1 VSGYTADEFVG
12 SNPFAESIHP
22 DDMPRC
28 RDAFAQLLATPGLS
42 LVVEHRARYK
52 HGGWHWFEGTFTS
65 LFHDPAVGGLVANVR
80 DITERKAAQEELA
93 RLYAAEQAA
102 RAEAEAA
109 LQTRDQFLSIASHEL
124 RTPLTSLMGY
134 ASMLS
139 RAAARSTGQVDK
151 MTDRIVRQAQR
162 LNGLIDQLLDVSRL
176 QRGQFVIE
184 RQPVDLAALVVQMV
198 DEVRAALP
206 TNTNH
211 VVELIRP
218 DEPVVVAGDVQRLE
232 QVIQNLLSNA
242 IKYSPKGGLM
252 RVAVLRTAT
261 NAALEVTDQGIGI
274 PSEAQAHLFEPFYRA
289 ANVGGQM
296 SGFGLGLHIV
306 REIVERHG
314 GRVEV
319 ESIED
324 QGSTFRVVLPLP

>member
-1 VSGYTADEFVG
+1 
-12 SNPFAESIHP
+12 
-22 DDMPRC
+22 
-28 RDAFAQLLATPGLS
+28 
-42 LVVEHRARYK
+42 
-52 HGGWHWFEGTFTS
+52 
-65 LFHDPAVGGLVANVR
+65 
-80 DITERKAAQEELA
+80 
-93 RLYAAEQAA
+93 
-102 RAEAEAA
+102 
-109 LQTRDQFLSIASHEL
+109 
-124 RTPLTSLMGY
+124 
-134 ASMLS
+134 
-139 RAAARSTGQVDK
+139 
-151 MTDRIVRQAQR
+151 
-162 LNGLIDQLLDVSRL
+162 
-176 QRGQFVIE
+176 
-184 RQPVDLAALVVQMV
+184 
-198 DEVRAALP
+198 
-206 TNTNH
+206 
-211 VVELIRP
+211 
-218 DEPVVVAGDVQRLE
+218 VQRLE